1 MLTETDVD
9 YILSTFEISEKA
21 SRKVRYIV
29 DSELKQI
36 GFPHFDLLYRRIAD
50 LVEVYAHGHYE
61 ERFMVRLDQKKS
73 PDDNRTLHDLL
84 GRNDEN
90 FIQIEGDDSSSTEDH
105 RGRISL
111 GDAVDMLFGE
121 LPPEEAELLRQL
133 SKNSSEEDLFLSEQE
148 VLGFVPK
155 VREGLHKLL
164 HEYGKDGRLLIPR
177 RPIVEV
183 KWDPNL
189 RVKFGKRK
197 FKGNPLQFFED
208 NIEVYGRMGRKQ
220 LQRFDESLYQAL
232 RNAGQLS
239 DAIPDSLNYKSL
251 RTPEHFIRKVIEVY
265 PIFEGSIKTAARAMG
280 HSEYVFRKYWH
291 RNGFTT
297 RPTGGHDYDLWKGSR
312 GGIDYGYLGEAMAK
326 RMKKRGLIQEKNM
339 VIGGIVIKPGDSLDY
354 DDACDHFGI
363 LSGEELDD
371 LIKDKSYLLR
381 GVGEHR
387 IDRLSALYLAALSP
401 TIGLRS
407 VAYNLVAVVL
417 GISLDETDKILNNGG
432 IIRNPDFGYPDYLLR
447 KRIFNP
453 TFGFALKHLDIW

>member
-1 MLTETDVD
+1 MLTETDLD
-9 YILSTFEISEKA
+9 YILSTFEISEKV

-29 DSELKQI
+29 DSELKEV

-189 RVKFGKRK
+189 RVKFGRRD
-197 FKGNPLQFFED
+197 FNGSPLQFFLD
-208 NIEVYGRMGRKQ
+208 NIEVTYNINFEKYINENDFDIIGIQMFTFDVSPVKTHLDIIKRLKPNTITVLGGYHPSGDPEGVLKSFPKADFAFVSEVEIAFSEFLKQ
-220 LQRFDESLYQAL
+220 LQKKKPNFTEVPNLNWRKNDKIITLCRITYL
-232 RNAGQLS
+232 KKKNAS
-239 DAIPDSLNYKSL
+239 FAELNG
-251 RTPEHFIRKVIEVY
+251 RK
-265 PIFEGSIKTAARAMG
+265 RQ
-280 HSEYVFRKYWH
+280 RKM
-291 RNGFTT
+291 
-297 RPTGGHDYDLWKGSR
+297 P
-312 GGIDYGYLGEAMAK
+312 GIQSSKNMHCGEA
-326 RMKKRGLIQEKNM
+326 E
-339 VIGGIVIKPGDSLDY
+339 
-354 DDACDHFGI
+354 CFF
-363 LSGEELDD
+363 
-371 LIKDKSYLLR
+371 LL
-381 GVGEHR
+381 
-387 IDRLSALYLAALSP
+387 Y
-401 TIGLRS
+401 
-407 VAYNLVAVVL
+407 YFLV
-417 GISLDETDKILNNGG
+417 
-432 IIRNPDFGYPDYLLR
+432 
-447 KRIFNP
+447 
-453 TFGFALKHLDIW
+453 